1 MLFHLNSGCGE
12 LSCASC
18 TDFWEVH
25 LVNCFAVF
33 HVIKPRLPLLY
44 VAGTASIM
52 NLVAVGYD
60 RYNVICNGL
69 AGTRI
74 KYSHA
79 MLVTLLI
86 WAYSLA
92 ACIPPYFGWGAY
104 KLGMC
109 TLTYQI
115 NVLVSLLN
123 FEKKP

>member
-1 MLFHLNSGCGE
+1 
-12 LSCASC
+12 
-18 TDFWEVH
+18 
-25 LVNCFAVF
+25 
-33 HVIKPRLPLLY
+33 
-44 VAGTASIM
+44 M

-79 MLVTLLI
+79 MLVTFLI

-109 TLTYQI
+109 ILIQFSDTLKDTRI
-115 NVLVSLLN
+115 
-123 FEKKP
+123 